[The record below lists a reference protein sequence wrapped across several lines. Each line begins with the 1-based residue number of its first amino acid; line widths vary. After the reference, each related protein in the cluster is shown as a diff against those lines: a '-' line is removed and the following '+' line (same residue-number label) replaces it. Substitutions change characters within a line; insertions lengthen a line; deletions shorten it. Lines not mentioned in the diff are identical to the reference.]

1 MSFDPLQ
8 ELFQPNLTLDFNQNL
23 TPIKIYDNI
32 SVSERIHNMRKAAEV
47 HKIVRNKINNIMKP
61 GMKIFDICNYI
72 ENTVCD
78 TFQNNNLKCGI
89 GFPVG
94 FSLNNIIAH
103 DTACINDNRVLGYND
118 IVKIDFGTH
127 VNGNIIDSAYTFTFN
142 PDYEP
147 LINATKDATWNAIK
161 MCGPDAYINDI
172 SKIIDETI
180 ESYEIE
186 LNNNI
191 YPIKT
196 VGELG
201 GHNIRPYIIH
211 AGQVI
216 LCKPDLHSSVHSM
229 RMKSNECYAI
239 ETFAS
244 TGTGKFLHDDSNNN
258 LYSLNTNA
266 NTSNIG
272 LDITKKVLSYIKTH
286 RNSLPFC
293 SRWIFDKF
301 GQKGLFALKDLS
313 NKKILNNY
321 PPLYD
326 IEGSYSS
333 QLEHTIFIHDYGKEI
348 LSKGPDY

>member
-1 MSFDPLQ
+1 MSFDYRQ
-8 ELFQPNLTLDFNQNL
+8 ELFEPNLTLDFNKTL

-47 HKIVRNKINNIMKP
+47 HRIVRNKINSIIKP

-72 ENTVCD
+72 ENTICD

-94 FSLNNIIAH
+94 FSINNVIAH
-103 DTACINDNRVLGYND
+103 DTACINDNRILDFND

-142 PDYEP
+142 PTYKPIIE
-147 LINATKDATWNAIK
+147 ATKEATWNAIK

-172 SKIIDETI
+172 SKVIQETI

-186 LNNNI
+186 LNNTI
-191 YPIKT
+191 YPIKS

-216 LCKPDLHSSVHSM
+216 LCKPDLHPSAHSM

-244 TGTGKFLHDDSNNN
+244 NGTGKFLHDESNNN
-258 LYSLNTNA
+258 FYSLNN
-266 NTSNIG
+266 NIG
-272 LDITKKVLSYIKTH
+272 SVNIVLDISKKVLNYIKTH
-286 RNSLPFC
+286 RSTLPFC
-293 SRWIFDKF
+293 SRWIYDKF
-301 GQKGLFALKDLS
+301 GQKGIFALKDLS
-313 NKKILNNY
+313 NKKILNTY

-326 IEGSYSS
+326 VPGSVSS
-333 QLEHTIFIHDYGKEI
+333 QLEHTIYIHDFGKEI
-348 LSKGPDY
+348 ISKGFDY